1 MQTEAVEAVDI
12 PAVPFVYLALG
23 NGLAPPLLQ
32 VLPVFP
38 AGMVVLGTAPAAVG
52 PGLGRHTSGREVLER
67 SCVESCWIWVGI
79 ASWCQTAHRTGCH
92 LEAR

>member
-1 MQTEAVEAVDI
+1 VVDI
-12 PAVPFVYLALG
+12 PAAPFVYLALD

-38 AGMVVLGTAPAAVG
+38 AGKVVLDTAPAAVG
-52 PGLGRHTSGREVLER
+52 PGPDLHTSGREVLGK